1 MPGDT
6 ENIALGAETIRAAA
20 KDEGREIPL
29 ATTHSSVPDYKDEQD
44 HHVETDNTIP
54 TEEDLHTLRRVP
66 DKIPWNI
73 YTIAFIEL
81 CERFSYYGTTAVFT
95 NFIQQPLP
103 TGSTT
108 GADPTHEGQ
117 AGALGRGQRTS
128 TGLTNFNAF
137 WQYTMPLFG
146 AYVADSYLGRYRTI
160 GYALMIDIIGHLVL
174 IMSSIPPVIKNPNG
188 SLAAFSIGIITMG
201 FGTGGFKPNVNPL
214 IVEQLDLDKMIVKTT
229 PKGERV
235 IVDPAVTA
243 SRVYHY
249 FYMFINIGALVGQ
262 IGMVYC
268 EKYVGFWLAFLLPTI
283 LLCLCPGVLLYG
295 RKRYRRVP
303 PQGSVLGKSFKLFH
317 LANKGRWH
325 VNPVKTYK
333 HMHDGTF
340 WEVVKPSHIPASERP
355 KWMDFNDAWVD
366 EVARGFNACAVFL
379 WYPLFWIC
387 YNQINNNLI
396 SQAATM
402 RLGGVPNDVLTNL
415 NPFAL
420 IIMIPLLDT
429 FFYPAL
435 RKMHFNFT
443 PLRRIACGY
452 MVAASAMIW
461 ACVIQHYIYT
471 RSECGTYASGDGCAP
486 VDISVWAQSG
496 SYILIAMSEILAS
509 ITSLEYAHSKAP
521 ANMRS
526 MVQAVALFMNAISS
540 AIGFALVSLAADPLL
555 VWNYGVVA
563 VLAVIGG
570 TLFWLQF
577 RHLDK
582 EEDHLNM
589 LPKGQ
594 FGGPQDEVK
603 PDDASPSTSAAG
615 VGAAAEVPDPG
626 AKTYPKEEKV
636 DDSKA

>member
-1 MPGDT
+1 MPVDT
-6 ENIALGAETIRAAA
+6 ENATIVGAA
-20 KDEGREIPL
+20 KDEGREIAL
-29 ATTHSSVPDYKDEQD
+29 TKDASAPDYKVSLDGHD
-44 HHVETDNTIP
+44 DNRAP
-54 TEEDLHTLRRVP
+54 TEEELHTLRRVP
-66 DKIPWNI
+66 EKIPWNI

-103 TGSTT
+103 PGSRTGSNP
-108 GADPTHEGQ
+108 GAEDKPGV
-117 AGALGRGQRTS
+117 LGLGQRTS
-128 TGLTNFNAF
+128 TSLTTFNQF

-146 AYVADSYLGRYRTI
+146 AYIADSYLGRYRTI
-160 GYALMIDIIGHLVL
+160 GWALVIDILGHIIL
-174 IMSSIPPVIKNPNG
+174 IMSAIPPVITGDKNGP
-188 SLAAFSIGIITMG
+188 LAALVIGIIVMG

-214 IVEQLDLDKMIVKTT
+214 IVEQLNLEKMTVITLPKT
-229 PKGERV
+229 GERV

-243 SRVYHY
+243 QRVYHY

-268 EKYVGFWLAFLLPTI
+268 AKFVGFWLAFLLPTI
-283 LLCLCPGVLLYG
+283 MLCLCPAVLLYG

-303 PQGSVLGKSFKLFH
+303 PQGSVLGKTFKLFH
-317 LANKGRWH
+317 MANKGRWH
-325 VNPVKTYK
+325 LNPVKTYR

-340 WEVVKPSHIPASERP
+340 WESVKPSKIEASRKPA
-355 KWMDFNDAWVD
+355 WMDFNDAWVD

-402 RLGGVPNDVLTNL
+402 RLQGVPNDVLTNL

-429 FFYPAL
+429 LVYPTL
-435 RKMHFNFT
+435 RKLRINFT
-443 PLRRIACGY
+443 PIRRITAGY
-452 MVAASAMIW
+452 FAGASAMVW
-461 ACVIQHYIYT
+461 ACVIQYYIYQ
-471 RSECGTYASGDGCAP
+471 RSECGYYASDEGCATIN
-486 VDISVWAQSG
+486 ISVWAQSG
-496 SYILIAMSEILAS
+496 SYILIAFSEILAS

-540 AIGFALVSLAADPLL
+540 AIGFALVYLASDPYLI
-555 VWNYGVVA
+555 WNYGVVA

-570 TLFWLQF
+570 IAFWLQF
-577 RHLDK
+577 RHLDQ

-594 FGGPQDEVK
+594 FGVK
-603 PDDASPSTSAAG
+603 PEDNNVP
-615 VGAAAEVPDPG
+615 GADPG
-626 AKTYPKEEKV
+626 AVSYPKEEKV
-636 DDSKA
+636 ESSKA